1 MTSAVSKKDGKSSE
15 ILKSSKFSRKCI
27 AVSGLYMFVTCLC
40 VCAGCTGSE
49 SLSLSIRL
57 RPKASKAVGREQEV
71 SGPPQ
76 DVAVSKTPF

>member
-15 ILKSSKFSRKCI
+15 ILKSNLVASALLCLTCI
-27 AVSGLYMFVTCLC
+27 CLSHAC
-40 VCAGCTGSE
+40 VCAGCSGSE

-57 RPKASKAVGREQEV
+57 GPKATNALGHGQEA